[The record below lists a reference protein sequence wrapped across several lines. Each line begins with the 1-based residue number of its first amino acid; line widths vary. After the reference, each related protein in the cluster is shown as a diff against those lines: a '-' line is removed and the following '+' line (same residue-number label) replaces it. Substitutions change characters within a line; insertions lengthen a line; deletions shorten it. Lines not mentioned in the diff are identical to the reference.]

1 MAKLIFKVNY
11 FKPNHPNSR
20 GGYARYIATRDG
32 VEKDD
37 SRKLTLKATDKQ
49 EELIEKLTKDFPSSL
64 GTDEYSAYKESPT
77 VGNATDFIS
86 ATIEDN
92 LSSIINSPTYAD
104 YIATRPRAERIGSH
118 GLFSS
123 GDEPIVLSKV
133 SEELNNHQGNVW
145 TIIASL
151 KREDAERLG
160 FDNAARWK
168 SMIGSQVCQIASN
181 MRIPVENLK
190 WYGAFH
196 NEGNHPHV
204 HIIVYSANPKEG
216 YITKAGIDNLR
227 SCFAQDIFAQD
238 LQSLYE
244 DQTEIRQKLK
254 ERFSELLKEILAEA
268 DRKEIDNVVIEQ
280 KLTLLSDKL
289 KTAKGKKVYGYLSRD
304 IKDIVVSIVDE
315 LAKDETIRE
324 LYDLWYD
331 YKLRILGMYSSHR
344 PIMKPL
350 SENQEFKSIK
360 NAIIKEALNLNQ
372 DGEKKQYSSK
382 QLSSEKHR
390 VSATAVTRLFKN
402 LCGIF
407 RDKLDDENRRTIYTH
422 AVDKRIR
429 REDEAKRNAEI
440 LYD

>member
-37 SRKLTLKATDKQ
+37 SHKLTLKATDKQ

-77 VGNATDFIS
+77 VGNATDYIS

-216 YITKAGIDNLR
+216 YITKVGIDNLR

-268 DRKEIDNVVIEQ
+268 DGKEIENVVIEQ

-289 KTAKGKKVYGYLSRD
+289 KTTKGKKVYGYLSLD
-304 IKDIVVSIVDE
+304 IKDIVDSIVNE
-315 LAKDETIRE
+315 LAKDETLRE

-331 YKLRILGMYSSHR
+331 YKFRILGMYSSHR

-360 NAIIKEALNLNQ
+360 NAIIKEALHLNQ
-372 DGEKKQYSSK
+372 DEEKKQYSSK

-429 REDEAKRNAEI
+429 REDEAKRNAELI
-440 LYD
+440 YD

>member
-37 SRKLTLKATDKQ
+37 SHKLTLKATDKQ

-64 GTDEYSAYKESPT
+64 GTNEYSAYKESPT
-77 VGNATDFIS
+77 VGNATDYIS

-204 HIIVYSANPKEG
+204 HIIVYSTNPKEG
-216 YITKAGIDNLR
+216 YITKVGIDNLR

-268 DRKEIDNVVIEQ
+268 DGKEIDNVVIEQ
-280 KLTLLSDKL
+280 KLTMLSDKL

-304 IKDIVVSIVDE
+304 IKDIVDSIVDE

-331 YKLRILGMYSSHR
+331 YKFRILGMYSSHR

-382 QLSSEKHR
+382 QLSSPKHR
-390 VSATAVTRLFKN
+390 GSATAVTRLFKN

-407 RDKLDDENRRTIYTH
+407 REKLDDENRRTIYTH

>member
-37 SRKLTLKATDKQ
+37 SHKLMLKATDKQ

-268 DRKEIDNVVIEQ
+268 DGKEIDNVVIEQ

-289 KTAKGKKVYGYLSRD
+289 KTTKGKKVYGYLSRD
-304 IKDIVVSIVDE
+304 IKDIVDSIVDE

-331 YKLRILGMYSSHR
+331 YKFRILGMYSSHR

-350 SENQEFKSIK
+350 SDNQEFKSIK

-440 LYD
+440 LYV

>member
-37 SRKLTLKATDKQ
+37 SHKLMLKATDKQ

-268 DRKEIDNVVIEQ
+268 DGKEIDNVVIEQ

-289 KTAKGKKVYGYLSRD
+289 KTTKGKKVYGYLSRD
-304 IKDIVVSIVDE
+304 IKDIVDSIVDE
-315 LAKDETIRE
+315 LTKDETIRE

-331 YKLRILGMYSSHR
+331 YKFRILGMYSSHR

-350 SENQEFKSIK
+350 SDNQEFKSIK
-360 NAIIKEALNLNQ
+360 NAIIKEALHLNQ

-407 RDKLDDENRRTIYTH
+407 RDKFDDENRRTIYTH

>member
-37 SRKLTLKATDKQ
+37 SHKLTLKATDKQ

-64 GTDEYSAYKESPT
+64 GTNEYSAYKESPT
-77 VGNATDFIS
+77 VGNATDYIS

-268 DRKEIDNVVIEQ
+268 DGKEIDNVLIEQ

-304 IKDIVVSIVDE
+304 IKDIVDSIVDE

-331 YKLRILGMYSSHR
+331 YKFRILGMYSSHR

-350 SENQEFKSIK
+350 SDNQEFKSIK

-390 VSATAVTRLFKN
+390 VGATAVTRLFRN

-429 REDEAKRNAEI
+429 CEDEAKRNAEI

>member
-11 FKPNHPNSR
+11 FKPSHPKCR
-20 GGYARYIATRDG
+20 GGYAPYIATRDG
-32 VEKDD
+32 VEKND
-37 SRKLTLKATDKQ
+37 SGKLTLKATDKQ

-77 VGNATDFIS
+77 ALNATDYIS

-168 SMIGSQVCQIASN
+168 SLIGSQVCQIASN

-216 YITKAGIDNLR
+216 YITKVGIENLR

-254 ERFSELLKEILAEA
+254 ERFGELLKEILAEA
-268 DRKEIDNVVIEQ
+268 DEKEIESVVIEQ
-280 KLTLLSDKL
+280 KLSLLSDKL
-289 KTAKGKKVYGYLSRD
+289 KTTKGKKVYGYLSRD
-304 IKDIVVSIVDE
+304 IKDIVDSIVDE
-315 LAKDETIRE
+315 LAKDETIKE

-331 YKLRILGMYSSHR
+331 YKFRILGMYSSHR

-382 QLSSEKHR
+382 QLSSQKHK

-402 LCGIF
+402 LCDIF

>member
-37 SRKLTLKATDKQ
+37 SHKLMLKATDKQ

-204 HIIVYSANPKEG
+204 HFIVYSTNPKEG
-216 YITKAGIDNLR
+216 YITKVGIDNLR

-268 DRKEIDNVVIEQ
+268 DGKEIDNVVIEQ

-289 KTAKGKKVYGYLSRD
+289 KTTKGKKVYGYLSRD
-304 IKDIVVSIVDE
+304 IKDIVDSIVDE
-315 LAKDETIRE
+315 LAKDDSIKE

-331 YKLRILGMYSSHR
+331 YKFRILGMYSSQR

-350 SENQEFKSIK
+350 SDNQEFKSIK
-360 NAIIKEALNLNQ
+360 NAIIKEALHLNQ

-390 VSATAVTRLFKN
+390 VSASAVTRLFKN

-407 RDKLDDENRRTIYTH
+407 RDKLDEENRRTIYTH

>member
-37 SRKLTLKATDKQ
+37 SHKLTLKATDKQ

-216 YITKAGIDNLR
+216 YITKVGIDNLR

-304 IKDIVVSIVDE
+304 IKDIVDSIVDE

-331 YKLRILGMYSSHR
+331 YKFRILGMYSSHR

-350 SENQEFKSIK
+350 SDNQEFKSIK
-360 NAIIKEALNLNQ
+360 NAIIKEALHLNQ

-390 VSATAVTRLFKN
+390 VSATAVTQLFKN

-407 RDKLDDENRRTIYTH
+407 RDKFDDENRRTIYTH

>member
-32 VEKDD
+32 VEKND

-77 VGNATDFIS
+77 VGNATDYIS

-204 HIIVYSANPKEG
+204 HIIVYSTNPKEG
-216 YITKAGIDNLR
+216 YITKVGIDNLR

-289 KTAKGKKVYGYLSRD
+289 KTTKGKKVYGYLSRD
-304 IKDIVVSIVDE
+304 IKDIVDSIVDE

-331 YKLRILGMYSSHR
+331 YKFRILGMYSSHR

-350 SENQEFKSIK
+350 SDNQEFKSIK

-390 VSATAVTRLFKN
+390 VSAAAVTRLFKN

>member
-37 SRKLTLKATDKQ
+37 SHKLTLKATDKQ

-64 GTDEYSAYKESPT
+64 GTNEYSAYKESPT
-77 VGNATDFIS
+77 VGNATDYIS

-216 YITKAGIDNLR
+216 YITKVGIDNLR

-244 DQTEIRQKLK
+244 DQTEVRQKLK

-268 DRKEIDNVVIEQ
+268 DGKEIDNVVIEQ

-289 KTAKGKKVYGYLSRD
+289 KTTKGKKVYGYLSRD
-304 IKDIVVSIVDE
+304 IKDIIDSIVDE

-324 LYDLWYD
+324 LYDLWND
-331 YKLRILGMYSSHR
+331 YKFRILGMYSSPR
-344 PIMKPL
+344 PHAKPL

-360 NAIIKEALNLNQ
+360 NAIIKEALHLNQ

-390 VSATAVTRLFKN
+390 VSAIAVTRLFKN

-407 RDKLDDENRRTIYTH
+407 RDKFDDENRRTIYTH

>member
-32 VEKDD
+32 VEKDG
-37 SRKLTLKATDKQ
+37 SHKLTLKATDKQ

-77 VGNATDFIS
+77 VGNATDYIS

-204 HIIVYSANPKEG
+204 HIIVYSTNPKEG
-216 YITKAGIDNLR
+216 YITKVGIDNLR

-268 DRKEIDNVVIEQ
+268 DGKEINNVLIEQ

-289 KTAKGKKVYGYLSRD
+289 KTTKGKKVYGYLSRD
-304 IKDIVVSIVDE
+304 IKDIVDSIVDE

-331 YKLRILGMYSSHR
+331 YKFQILGMYSSHR

-350 SENQEFKSIK
+350 SDNQEFKSIK
-360 NAIIKEALNLNQ
+360 NAIIKEALHLNQ
-372 DGEKKQYSSK
+372 DGKKKQYSSK

-407 RDKLDDENRRTIYTH
+407 RDKLDDENRRTIFTH

>member
-37 SRKLTLKATDKQ
+37 SHKLTLKATDKQ

-64 GTDEYSAYKESPT
+64 GTNEYSAYKESPT
-77 VGNATDFIS
+77 VGNATDYIS

-204 HIIVYSANPKEG
+204 HIIVYSTNPKEG

-280 KLTLLSDKL
+280 KLSLLSDKL
-289 KTAKGKKVYGYLSRD
+289 KTTKGKKVYGYLSRD
-304 IKDIVVSIVDE
+304 IKDIVDSIVDE

-331 YKLRILGMYSSHR
+331 YKFRILGMYSSQR

-360 NAIIKEALNLNQ
+360 NAIIKEALHLNQ

-407 RDKLDDENRRTIYTH
+407 RDKFDDENRRTIYTH

>member
-37 SRKLTLKATDKQ
+37 SHKLTLKATDKQ

-77 VGNATDFIS
+77 VGNATDYIS

-204 HIIVYSANPKEG
+204 HIIVYSTNPKEG

-244 DQTEIRQKLK
+244 DRTEIRQKLK

-304 IKDIVVSIVDE
+304 IKDIVDSIVDE
-315 LAKDETIRE
+315 LAKDDSIKE

-331 YKLRILGMYSSHR
+331 YKFRILGMYSSHR

-350 SENQEFKSIK
+350 SDNQEFKSIK
-360 NAIIKEALNLNQ
+360 NAIIKEALHLNQ
-372 DGEKKQYSSK
+372 DGKKKQYSSK

>member
-37 SRKLTLKATDKQ
+37 SHKLMLKATDKQ

-268 DRKEIDNVVIEQ
+268 DGKEIDNVVIEQ

-304 IKDIVVSIVDE
+304 IKDIVDSIVDE

-331 YKLRILGMYSSHR
+331 YKFRILGMYSSQR

-360 NAIIKEALNLNQ
+360 NAIIKEALHLNQ

-402 LCGIF
+402 LCNIF
-407 RDKLDDENRRTIYTH
+407 RDKFDDENRRTIYTH

>member
-32 VEKDD
+32 VEKDY
-37 SRKLTLKATDKQ
+37 SHKLTLKATDKQ

-64 GTDEYSAYKESPT
+64 GTNEYSAYKESPT
-77 VGNATDFIS
+77 VGNATDYIS

-204 HIIVYSANPKEG
+204 HIIVYSTNPKEG

-304 IKDIVVSIVDE
+304 IKDIVDSIVDE

-331 YKLRILGMYSSHR
+331 YKFRILGMYSSHR

-350 SENQEFKSIK
+350 SDNQEFKSIK

-390 VSATAVTRLFKN
+390 VGATAVTRLFKN

>member
-37 SRKLTLKATDKQ
+37 SHKLTLKATDKQ

-77 VGNATDFIS
+77 VGNATDYIS

-254 ERFSELLKEILAEA
+254 ERFSEMLKEILAEA
-268 DRKEIDNVVIEQ
+268 DGKEIDNVVIEQ

-304 IKDIVVSIVDE
+304 IKDIVDSIVDE

-331 YKLRILGMYSSHR
+331 YKFRILGMYSSQR

-360 NAIIKEALNLNQ
+360 NAIIKEALHLNQ

-402 LCGIF
+402 LCNIF
-407 RDKLDDENRRTIYTH
+407 RDKFDDENRRTIYTH

>member
-37 SRKLTLKATDKQ
+37 SHKLMLKATDKQ

-204 HIIVYSANPKEG
+204 HIIVYSTNPKEG

-268 DRKEIDNVVIEQ
+268 DGKEIDNVVIEQ

-304 IKDIVVSIVDE
+304 IKDIVDSIVDE

-331 YKLRILGMYSSHR
+331 YKFRILGMYSSHR

-350 SENQEFKSIK
+350 SDNQEFKSIK
-360 NAIIKEALNLNQ
+360 NAIIKEALHLNQ

-407 RDKLDDENRRTIYTH
+407 RDKFDDENRRTIYTH

>member
-37 SRKLTLKATDKQ
+37 SHKLTLKATDKQ

-64 GTDEYSAYKESPT
+64 GTNEYSAYKESPT
-77 VGNATDFIS
+77 VGNATDYIS

-204 HIIVYSANPKEG
+204 HIIVYSTNPKEG
-216 YITKAGIDNLR
+216 YITKVGIDNLR

-268 DRKEIDNVVIEQ
+268 DGKGIDNVVIEQ

-289 KTAKGKKVYGYLSRD
+289 KTTKGKKVYGYLSRD
-304 IKDIVVSIVDE
+304 IKDIVDSIGGLIDAFKA
-315 LAKDETIRE
+315 AKT
-324 LYDLWYD
+324 
-331 YKLRILGMYSSHR
+331 K
-344 PIMKPL
+344 
-350 SENQEFKSIK
+350 K
-360 NAIIKEALNLNQ
+360 NMA
-372 DGEKKQYSSK
+372 
-382 QLSSEKHR
+382 
-390 VSATAVTRLFKN
+390 
-402 LCGIF
+402 
-407 RDKLDDENRRTIYTH
+407 
-422 AVDKRIR
+422 
-429 REDEAKRNAEI
+429 
-440 LYD
+440 

>member
-37 SRKLTLKATDKQ
+37 SHKLTLKATDKQ

-77 VGNATDFIS
+77 VGNATDYIS

-268 DRKEIDNVVIEQ
+268 GEKEIDNVVIEQ

-304 IKDIVVSIVDE
+304 IKDIVDSIVDE

-331 YKLRILGMYSSHR
+331 YKFRILGMYSSQR

-360 NAIIKEALNLNQ
+360 NAIIKEALHLNQ

-402 LCGIF
+402 LCNIF
-407 RDKLDDENRRTIYTH
+407 RDKFDDENRRTIYTH

>member
-37 SRKLTLKATDKQ
+37 SHKLTLKATDKQ

-268 DRKEIDNVVIEQ
+268 DGKEIDNVVIEQ

-304 IKDIVVSIVDE
+304 IKDIVDSIVDE

-331 YKLRILGMYSSHR
+331 YKFRILGM
-344 PIMKPL
+344 
-350 SENQEFKSIK
+350 
-360 NAIIKEALNLNQ
+360 
-372 DGEKKQYSSK
+372 
-382 QLSSEKHR
+382 
-390 VSATAVTRLFKN
+390 
-402 LCGIF
+402 
-407 RDKLDDENRRTIYTH
+407 
-422 AVDKRIR
+422 
-429 REDEAKRNAEI
+429 
-440 LYD
+440 

>member
-32 VEKDD
+32 VEKYD
-37 SRKLTLKATDKQ
+37 SHKLTLKATDKQ

-64 GTDEYSAYKESPT
+64 GTDEYSSYKESPT
-77 VGNATDFIS
+77 VGNATDYIS

-160 FDNAARWK
+160 FDNASRWK

-216 YITKAGIDNLR
+216 YITKVGIDNLR

-268 DRKEIDNVVIEQ
+268 DGKEIDNVVIEQ
-280 KLTLLSDKL
+280 KLTMLSDKL

-304 IKDIVVSIVDE
+304 IKDIVDSIVDE

-331 YKLRILGMYSSHR
+331 YKFRILGMYSSHR

-360 NAIIKEALNLNQ
+360 NAIIKEALHLNQ

>member
-32 VEKDD
+32 VEKND

-77 VGNATDFIS
+77 VGNATDYIS

-204 HIIVYSANPKEG
+204 HIIVYSTNPKEG
-216 YITKAGIDNLR
+216 YITKVGIDNLR

-289 KTAKGKKVYGYLSRD
+289 KTAKGKKVYRYLSRD
-304 IKDIVVSIVDE
+304 IKDIVDSIVDE

-331 YKLRILGMYSSHR
+331 YKFRILGMYSSHR

-350 SENQEFKSIK
+350 SDNQEFKSIK

-390 VSATAVTRLFKN
+390 VSAAAVTRLFKN

>member
-37 SRKLTLKATDKQ
+37 SHKLMLKATDKQ

-77 VGNATDFIS
+77 VGNATDYIS

-204 HIIVYSANPKEG
+204 HIIVYSTNPKEG

-268 DRKEIDNVVIEQ
+268 DGKEIDNVVIEQ

-289 KTAKGKKVYGYLSRD
+289 KTTKGKKVYGYLSRD
-304 IKDIVVSIVDE
+304 IKDIVDSIVDE

-331 YKLRILGMYSSHR
+331 YKFRILGMYSSHR

-350 SENQEFKSIK
+350 SDNQEFKSIK
-360 NAIIKEALNLNQ
+360 NAIIKEALHLNQ

-407 RDKLDDENRRTIYTH
+407 RDKFDDENRRTIYTH

>member
-37 SRKLTLKATDKQ
+37 SHKLMLKATDKQ

-268 DRKEIDNVVIEQ
+268 DGKEIDNVVIEQ

-289 KTAKGKKVYGYLSRD
+289 KTTKGKKVYGYLSRD
-304 IKDIVVSIVDE
+304 IKNIVDSIVDE

-331 YKLRILGMYSSHR
+331 YKFRILGMYSSHR

-350 SENQEFKSIK
+350 SDNQEFKSIK

-440 LYD
+440 LYV

>member
-1 MAKLIFKVNY
+1 MGL
-11 FKPNHPNSR
+11 
-20 GGYARYIATRDG
+20 
-32 VEKDD
+32 E
-37 SRKLTLKATDKQ
+37 
-49 EELIEKLTKDFPSSL
+49 EELIEKLIKDFPSSL

-77 VGNATDFIS
+77 VGNATDYIS

-168 SMIGSQVCQIASN
+168 TMIGSQVCQIASN

-204 HIIVYSANPKEG
+204 HIIVYSTNPKEG
-216 YITKAGIDNLR
+216 YITKVGIDNLR

-268 DRKEIDNVVIEQ
+268 DGKEIDNVVIEQ

-289 KTAKGKKVYGYLSRD
+289 KTTKGKKVYGYLSRD
-304 IKDIVVSIVDE
+304 IKDIVDSIVDE

-331 YKLRILGMYSSHR
+331 YKFRILGMYSSQR

-360 NAIIKEALNLNQ
+360 NAIIKEALHLNQ

-407 RDKLDDENRRTIYTH
+407 REKLDDENRRTIYTH

>member
-37 SRKLTLKATDKQ
+37 SHKLTLKATDKQ
-49 EELIEKLTKDFPSSL
+49 EALIEKLTKDFPSSL
-64 GTDEYSAYKESPT
+64 GTDEYSAHKESPT
-77 VGNATDFIS
+77 VGNATDYIS

-204 HIIVYSANPKEG
+204 HIIVYSTNPKEG
-216 YITKAGIDNLR
+216 YITKVGIDNLR

-268 DRKEIDNVVIEQ
+268 DGKGIDNVLIEQ

-289 KTAKGKKVYGYLSRD
+289 KTTKGKKVYGYLSRD
-304 IKDIVVSIVDE
+304 IKDIVDSIVDE

-331 YKLRILGMYSSHR
+331 YKFRILGMYSSHR

-350 SENQEFKSIK
+350 SDNQEFKSIK
-360 NAIIKEALNLNQ
+360 NAIIKEALHLNQ

-407 RDKLDDENRRTIYTH
+407 RDKFDDENRRTIYTH

>member
-37 SRKLTLKATDKQ
+37 SHKLTLKATDKQ

-77 VGNATDFIS
+77 VGNATDYIS

-204 HIIVYSANPKEG
+204 HIIVYSANPKGG
-216 YITKAGIDNLR
+216 YITKVGIDNLR

-268 DRKEIDNVVIEQ
+268 DGKEIDNVVIEQ
-280 KLTLLSDKL
+280 KLTMLSDKL

-304 IKDIVVSIVDE
+304 IKDIVDSIVDE
-315 LAKDETIRE
+315 LAKDETIKE

-331 YKLRILGMYSSHR
+331 YKFRILGMYSSHR

-372 DGEKKQYSSK
+372 DGEKNQYSSK

-407 RDKLDDENRRTIYTH
+407 RDKFDDENRRTIYTH

>member
-32 VEKDD
+32 VEKND
-37 SRKLTLKATDKQ
+37 SGKITLKATDKQ

-64 GTDEYSAYKESPT
+64 GTNEYSAYKESPT
-77 VGNATDFIS
+77 VGNATDYIS

-204 HIIVYSANPKEG
+204 HIIVYSTNPKEG
-216 YITKAGIDNLR
+216 YITKVGIDNLR
-227 SCFAQDIFAQD
+227 SCFAQDIFAQE

-268 DRKEIDNVVIEQ
+268 DGKGIDNVVIEQ

-289 KTAKGKKVYGYLSRD
+289 KTTKGKKVYGYLSRD
-304 IKDIVVSIVDE
+304 IKDIVDSIVDE

-331 YKLRILGMYSSHR
+331 YKFRILGMYSSHR

-350 SENQEFKSIK
+350 SDNQEFKSIK
-360 NAIIKEALNLNQ
+360 NAIIKEALHLNQ

-407 RDKLDDENRRTIYTH
+407 RDKFDDENRRTIYTH

>member
-37 SRKLTLKATDKQ
+37 SHKLTLKATDKQ

-64 GTDEYSAYKESPT
+64 GTNEYSAYKESPT
-77 VGNATDFIS
+77 VGNATDYIS

-204 HIIVYSANPKEG
+204 HIIVYSTNPKEG

-304 IKDIVVSIVDE
+304 IKDIVDSIVDE

-331 YKLRILGMYSSHR
+331 YKFRILGMYSSHR

-350 SENQEFKSIK
+350 SDNQEFKSIK
-360 NAIIKEALNLNQ
+360 NAIIKEALHLNQ
-372 DGEKKQYSSK
+372 DGKKKQYSSK

-407 RDKLDDENRRTIYTH
+407 RDKFDDENRRTIYTH

>member
-37 SRKLTLKATDKQ
+37 SHKLTLKATDKQ
-49 EELIEKLTKDFPSSL
+49 EELIEKLTKDYPSSL

-268 DRKEIDNVVIEQ
+268 DGKEIDNVVIEQ

-304 IKDIVVSIVDE
+304 IKDIVDSIVDE
-315 LAKDETIRE
+315 LAKDETIKE

-331 YKLRILGMYSSHR
+331 YKFRILGMYSSHR

-350 SENQEFKSIK
+350 SDNQEFKSIK

-407 RDKLDDENRRTIYTH
+407 REKLDDENRRTIYTH

>member
-37 SRKLTLKATDKQ
+37 SHKLTLKATDKQ

-64 GTDEYSAYKESPT
+64 GTNEYSAYKESPT
-77 VGNATDFIS
+77 VGNATDYIS

-204 HIIVYSANPKEG
+204 HIIVYSTNPKEG

-304 IKDIVVSIVDE
+304 IKDIVDSIVDE

-331 YKLRILGMYSSHR
+331 YKFRILGMYSSHR

-350 SENQEFKSIK
+350 SDNQEFKSIK
-360 NAIIKEALNLNQ
+360 NAIIKEALHLNQ

-407 RDKLDDENRRTIYTH
+407 RDKFDDENRRTIYTH

>member
-37 SRKLTLKATDKQ
+37 SHKLTLKATDKQ

-64 GTDEYSAYKESPT
+64 GTNEYSAYKESPT
-77 VGNATDFIS
+77 VGNATDYIS

-204 HIIVYSANPKEG
+204 HIIVYSTNPKEG

-304 IKDIVVSIVDE
+304 IKDIVDSIVDE

-331 YKLRILGMYSSHR
+331 YKFRILGMYSSHR

-350 SENQEFKSIK
+350 SDNQEFKSIK
-360 NAIIKEALNLNQ
+360 NAIIKEALHLNQ

>member
-32 VEKDD
+32 VEKYD
-37 SRKLTLKATDKQ
+37 SHKLMLKATDKQ

-86 ATIEDN
+86 ATLEDN

-216 YITKAGIDNLR
+216 YITKVGIDNLR

-268 DRKEIDNVVIEQ
+268 DGKEIDNLVIEQ

-289 KTAKGKKVYGYLSRD
+289 KTTKGKKVYGYLSRD
-304 IKDIVVSIVDE
+304 IKDIVDSTVDE

-331 YKLRILGMYSSHR
+331 YKFRILGMYSSHR

-350 SENQEFKSIK
+350 SDNQEFKSIK
-360 NAIIKEALNLNQ
+360 NAIIKEALHLNQ

-402 LCGIF
+402 LCNIF
-407 RDKLDDENRRTIYTH
+407 RDKFDDENRRTIYTH